1 MKERHPLFK
10 TSALWSISL
19 FSAALFVPLVL
30 AKSLPQS
37 SVDSIKSSLRPA
49 PQQPQE
55 QISNEQ
61 EWHHRIISQSLSLA
75 PNPATSKSKSAP
87 ETAIADSQ
95 KSLPSQHSSKSQNAA
110 NSQTPIPDLSQQPPL
125 VEMRVAI
132 AKGVNS
138 LVVASSTAAE
148 LLDGNGKVIGKLEAN
163 QGKNVLPNGP
173 NISIGNLKT
182 ATGVWVTPTKEGL
195 VFVGDNWYRGDLLL
209 ISQGDKL
216 LAVNYVNLE
225 SYLKSVVGAEM
236 NPGWPIA
243 ALKAQAIAARSYALV
258 HSLRPA
264 ESLYD
269 LGSTQRWQVY
279 KGMKSEWN
287 TTNIAVKETA
297 GLFLS
302 YKGGVVESMYA
313 ASDSI
318 VTNVFGGM
326 GMSQNGAK
334 DLAVKGYNYQEILAK
349 YYQGASLSWIESG
362 NKSEL
367 KK

>member
-1 MKERHPLFK
+1 MKERHPFFK

-19 FSAALFVPLVL
+19 FSAAVFVPLVL
-30 AKSLPQS
+30 AKSLPPRSQE
-37 SVDSIKSSLRPA
+37 SVKSSLESA
-49 PQQPQE
+49 PEQPQG
-55 QISNEQ
+55 QILNQ
-61 EWHHRIISQSLSLA
+61 QQWHHQIISQSLSLTA
-75 PNPATSKSKSAP
+75 NPVTSKSNSASQ
-87 ETAIADSQ
+87 TAITDSQ
-95 KSLPSQHSSKSQNAA
+95 KPLPLQHPSKSQHGAKN
-110 NSQTPIPDLSQQPPL
+110 QTQIPDLSQQPPL

-138 LVVASSTAAE
+138 LAVASSTAAD
-148 LLDGNGKVIGKLEAN
+148 LLDGNGKVIGKLTAN

-173 NISIGNLKT
+173 NIRIGNLQT

-195 VFVGDNWYRGDLLL
+195 VFVGDSWYRGDLLL
-209 ISQGDKL
+209 ISQGDSL
-216 LAVNYVNLE
+216 LAINYVDLE

-236 NPGWPIA
+236 NPGWPMA

-264 ESLYD
+264 DSLYD

-287 TTNIAVKETA
+287 TTNIAVQETT

-302 YKGGVVESMYA
+302 HKGGVVESMYA

-318 VTNVFGGM
+318 VTDVFGGM

-334 DLAVKGYNYQEILAK
+334 DLAVKGYNYQEILAN

-362 NKSEL
+362 KKSGL

>member
-1 MKERHPLFK
+1 MKERHPFFK
-10 TSALWSISL
+10 PSALWSISL
-19 FSAALFVPLVL
+19 FSVAVFVPLVL
-30 AKSLPQS
+30 AKSLLPRS
-37 SVDSIKSSLRPA
+37 EESVKSSLETA
-49 PQQPQE
+49 PEQLQE
-55 QISNEQ
+55 QILNQQ
-61 EWHHRIISQSLSLA
+61 EWRHRIISQSLSLDL
-75 PNPATSKSKSAP
+75 NSATSKGKS
-87 ETAIADSQ
+87 TSLIAVANSQ
-95 KSLPSQHSSKSQNAA
+95 KSLSPQHSSKSQPSA
-110 NSQTPIPDLSQQPPL
+110 NNQTPIPDLSQQPPL
-125 VEMRVAI
+125 VEMRVVI

-138 LVVASSTAAE
+138 LVVASSTPAE
-148 LLDGNGKVIGKLEAN
+148 LLDGNGKVIGKLTAN

-173 NISIGNLKT
+173 NIRIGNLQT
-182 ATGVWVTPTKEGL
+182 AKGVWVTPTKEGL
-195 VFVGDNWYRGDLLL
+195 VFVGESWYRGDLLL
-209 ISQGDKL
+209 ISQGDSL
-216 LAVNYVNLE
+216 LAVNYVDLE

-236 NPGWPIA
+236 NPGWPMA
-243 ALKAQAIAARSYALV
+243 ALKAQAVAARSYALV

-264 ESLYD
+264 DALYD

-287 TTNIAVKETA
+287 TTNIAVQETT

-334 DLAVKGYNYQEILAK
+334 DLAVKGYNYQEILAN

-362 NKSEL
+362 KASDP